1 MQCHW
6 KESNCTFFDQ
16 AQLNEMF
23 GSLNLKHR
31 FVMYGVSGQ
40 SFCGT
45 PAVESCVL
53 YLKLDSKQ
61 IIKDKMEKKK
71 K

>member
-1 MQCHW
+1 
-6 KESNCTFFDQ
+6 
-16 AQLNEMF
+16 
-23 GSLNLKHR
+23 
-31 FVMYGVSGQ
+31 MYGVSGQ

-45 PAVESCVL
+45 SAVESCVL

-71 K
+71 KWQKCKTMVPQEK